1 MKDVDHVLIDK
12 MKKYSSSYNILGLN
26 TELGKYL
33 PTSGRPVKEKRIC
46 LD

>member
-26 TELGKYL
+26 TEQ
-33 PTSGRPVKEKRIC
+33 SGYV
-46 LD
+46 